1 MRHQLSGR
9 QLSRNAPH
17 RWAMLRNMAA
27 SLLRHETIKT
37 TVPKAKELRR
47 VVEPLI
53 TLGKDDSDANRRRAF
68 AQLRDAE
75 VVVKLFESL
84 GPRFKTRPGG
94 YTQILRMDPR
104 PGDSAPMALMRL
116 MDQPETPAEAGD
128 KAPSQ
133 AGETETT
140 SKKAAPKKKAA
151 AKKASPKKKAEA
163 KSADEKAA
171 KKAKAV
177 EKAESKAKKVEA
189 RAQAAVK
196 SHKKAAPKKKSSSA
210 KKKSK

>member
-189 RAQAAVK
+189 RAQAAAK
-196 SHKKAAPKKKSSSA
+196 SHKKAAPKKKSSST

>member
-27 SLLRHETIKT
+27 SLLRHETIRT

-53 TLGKDDSDANRRRAF
+53 TLGKEDSDHNRRRAF

-116 MDQPETPAEAGD
+116 MDQPEATAGAAAPAEE
-128 KAPSQ
+128 
-133 AGETETT
+133 ETET
-140 SKKAAPKKKAA
+140 KKAAPKKKAA

-163 KSADEKAA
+163 KSAEEKAA

-177 EKAESKAKKVEA
+177 EKKEAKAKKVEA
-189 RAQAAVK
+189 RSQAAAK
-196 SHKKAAPKKKSSSA
+196 SHKKAAPKKKSTAA
-210 KKKSK
+210 K

>member
-27 SLLRHETIKT
+27 SLLRHETIRT

-53 TLGKDDSDANRRRAF
+53 TLGKNDSDSNRRRAF

-75 VVVKLFESL
+75 VVIKLFDTL

-94 YTQILRMDPR
+94 YTQILRMEMR

-116 MDQPETPAEAGD
+116 MDQPEQATAD
-128 KAPSQ
+128 TKAPSQ

-140 SKKAAPKKKAA
+140 SKKAAPKKQAA
-151 AKKASPKKKAEA
+151 PKKASPKKKTV
-163 KSADEKAA
+163 KSAEEKAA
-171 KKAKAV
+171 KKAKA
-177 EKAESKAKKVEA
+177 EQKAESKAKKVEA
-189 RAQAAVK
+189 RSQAAAK
-196 SHKKAAPKKKSSSA
+196 SHKKAAPKKKSSA
-210 KKKSK
+210 VKKKSKK

>member
-27 SLLRHETIKT
+27 SLLRHETIRT

-53 TLGKDDSDANRRRAF
+53 TLGKEDSDHNRRRAF

-94 YTQILRMDPR
+94 YTQILRMNPR

-116 MDQPETPAEAGD
+116 MDQPESATADSKP
-128 KAPSQ
+128 PSQ
-133 AGETETT
+133 QGETETT
-140 SKKAAPKKKAA
+140 SKKAAPKKAA
-151 AKKASPKKKAEA
+151 AKKVSPRKKAEA
-163 KSADEKAA
+163 KSAEEKAA
-171 KKAKAV
+171 KKAKAT
-177 EKAESKAKKVEA
+177 EKKEAKAKKVEA
-189 RAQAAVK
+189 RSQAAAK
-196 SHKKAAPKKKSSSA
+196 SHKKAAPKKKSSA
-210 KKKSK
+210 KKASKK

>member
-27 SLLRHETIKT
+27 SLLRHETIRT

-75 VVVKLFESL
+75 VVVKLFENL

-94 YTQILRMDPR
+94 YTRILRMDPR
-104 PGDSAPMALMRL
+104 PGDAAPMALMQL
-116 MDQPETPAEAGD
+116 LDQPEAPAEAAAPAAAD
-128 KAPSQ
+128 EAPAKKA
-133 AGETETT
+133 
-140 SKKAAPKKKAA
+140 AAPKKKAA
-151 AKKASPKKKAEA
+151 AKKASPKKKSVRSAE
-163 KSADEKAA
+163 EKAE
-171 KKAKAV
+171 KKAKA
-177 EKAESKAKKVEA
+177 EQKAQAKAKKVEA
-189 RAQAAVK
+189 K
-196 SHKKAAPKKKSSSA
+196 SAKKAAAPKKKAAA
-210 KKKSK
+210 KKKSAK

>member
-68 AQLRDAE
+68 SQLRDAE
-75 VVVKLFESL
+75 VVVKLFETL
-84 GPRFKTRPGG
+84 GPRFKARPGG
-94 YTQILRMDPR
+94 YTRILRMDPR
-104 PGDSAPMALMRL
+104 PGDAAPMALMQL
-116 MDQPETPAEAGD
+116 LDQPAAVDEEAAPAAEGEEA
-128 KAPSQ
+128 
-133 AGETETT
+133 
-140 SKKAAPKKKAA
+140 AAPKKKAA
-151 AKKASPKKKAEA
+151 KPAKKA
-163 KSADEKAA
+163 
-171 KKAKAV
+171 
-177 EKAESKAKKVEA
+177 
-189 RAQAAVK
+189 
-196 SHKKAAPKKKSSSA
+196 
-210 KKKSK
+210 

>member
-37 TVPKAKELRR
+37 IVPKAKELRR

-116 MDQPETPAEAGD
+116 MDQPEAAAATSAPAEE
-128 KAPSQ
+128 
-133 AGETETT
+133 GET
-140 SKKAAPKKKAA
+140 KKAAPKKKAA
-151 AKKASPKKKAEA
+151 A
-163 KSADEKAA
+163 
-171 KKAKAV
+171 
-177 EKAESKAKKVEA
+177 
-189 RAQAAVK
+189 
-196 SHKKAAPKKKSSSA
+196 
-210 KKKSK
+210 